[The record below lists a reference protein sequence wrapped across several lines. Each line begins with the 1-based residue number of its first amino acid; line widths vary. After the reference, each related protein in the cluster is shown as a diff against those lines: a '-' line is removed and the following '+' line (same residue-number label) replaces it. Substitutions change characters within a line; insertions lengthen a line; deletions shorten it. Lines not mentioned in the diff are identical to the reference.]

1 MRGNLNTQFWL
12 DNDTKHLENA
22 FTRIFYKL
30 TRGSAPRQFYK
41 KYLYKAFSKYNL
53 AAIWHRYLSTIDISS
68 SMLCSYVFEVLSSC
82 FRVLI

>member
-41 KYLYKAFSKYNL
+41 KYLYKAFSKYNIENPPNPL
-53 AAIWHRYLSTIDISS
+53 WVT
-68 SMLCSYVFEVLSSC
+68 V
-82 FRVLI
+82 

>member
-53 AAIWHRYLSTIDISS
+53 YHDLGFFLWSFVTLSK
-68 SMLCSYVFEVLSSC
+68 
-82 FRVLI
+82 